1 MDTLQN
7 GRGVVVRLRA
17 ILPFQPTR
25 PRQNLRARNIERTLL
40 SLRQIGQDSDPV
52 IKFFAFN
59 GPEIILPLPQK
70 TCSSYRRLALS
81 RSGLPDRK
89 RAGAAARRCNSIND
103 ASRSEALRALRT
115 TSLARRNAS
124 AVSLS
129 SSAAHAAITAAKYNQ
144 KMISRADNLIT
155 ARLRPAV
162 LP

>member
-59 GPEIILPLPQK
+59 GPEIILLLPQK
-70 TCSSYRRLALS
+70 TCSVIQAVRAFSLGVARPEAR
-81 RSGLPDRK
+81 RSGSK
-89 RAGAAARRCNSIND
+89 
-103 ASRSEALRALRT
+103 
-115 TSLARRNAS
+115 
-124 AVSLS
+124 AV
-129 SSAAHAAITAAKYNQ
+129 
-144 KMISRADNLIT
+144 
-155 ARLRPAV
+155 
-162 LP
+162 